1 MPLSKHQI
9 ENPTQQIKQNHHQPV
24 MQNQFDP
31 MNIIELKRKFLKKTK
46 KILKKIRNQTRLNFG
61 QEIMMHSFIVFMD
74 RANLEINQ

>member
-1 MPLSKHQI
+1 MPLAKHQI
-9 ENPTQQIKQNHHQPV
+9 ENSTQQIKQNHHQPV